1 MSNILDFPIN
11 EVQYIT
17 GNKSKGE
24 PKIVGVMC
32 GDVSL
37 QLSSDL
43 KSVMVGDIK
52 IKMNEL
58 IAFALAVTDLQPYQ
72 NDYEFHDAVPLNIF
86 IYQRHNGNKS
96 AFARTQGVRQDQVAR
111 WLKRN
116 CMVIDG
122 VVYCEVSKANKSNKK
137 QIKESK

>member
-1 MSNILDFPIN
+1 MKLTN
-11 EVQYIT
+11 YIQ
-17 GNKSKGE
+17 E
-24 PKIVGVMC
+24 
-32 GDVSL
+32 
-37 QLSSDL
+37 Q
-43 KSVMVGDIK
+43 
-52 IKMNEL
+52 
-58 IAFALAVTDLQPYQ
+58 
-72 NDYEFHDAVPLNIF
+72 
-86 IYQRHNGNKS
+86 HNNNAS

>member
-1 MSNILDFPIN
+1 MKQDEYCYPW
-11 EVQYIT
+11 
-17 GNKSKGE
+17 
-24 PKIVGVMC
+24 
-32 GDVSL
+32 
-37 QLSSDL
+37 
-43 KSVMVGDIK
+43 
-52 IKMNEL
+52 
-58 IAFALAVTDLQPYQ
+58 
-72 NDYEFHDAVPLNIF
+72 AVPLQTYI
-86 IYQRHNGNKS
+86 ISKHNNNAS